1 MILDNIEND
10 LEKIMEIIH
19 IKNNAKNLNL
29 IILVSLFSF
38 IISSTGLFFYIL
50 TLYSF
55 SIFYLFP
62 FLFLLIS
69 SIILFFS
76 FKDKKHSQLFFYTTK
91 TYSNKTIDKIL
102 YLYNELTPDSRF
114 FLISKEL
121 CNLETKED
129 FLFFF
134 LLEDLRLNRET
145 FIKDNESYYIEFIKK
160 HFKDTRQK
168 LLFHSLNK
176 RINPDY

>member
-1 MILDNIEND
+1 MLLNNIEND
-10 LEKIMEIIH
+10 LEKIMEIIY

-29 IILVSLFSF
+29 IILFSLFSF
-38 IISSTGLFFYIL
+38 IISSTALFFYIL
-50 TLYSF
+50 NLYSF
-55 SIFYLFP
+55 SIFYFFP

-76 FKDKKHSQLFFYTTK
+76 FKEKKHNQLFFYTNK

-102 YLYNELTPDSRF
+102 SLYNRLTPDSRF
-114 FLISKEL
+114 FLSSKEL

-134 LLEDLRLNRET
+134 LVEDLRLNRET

-168 LLFHSLNK
+168 LLFHNLNK